1 MKNISPSLFGFLS
14 LFLFLCGPLAA
25 NSEVRGW
32 TMKNGESME
41 AEILSVDE
49 KNRTLILRNEKGD
62 ELPFSF
68 DDLGMTDNAWVMEWL
83 DMNEELAA
91 KVKELG
97 GTLKRFEGQGAKF
110 KTGYYVYHPSGE
122 VDPAKPR
129 PLLFLIDPSGNPMRY
144 LLRHIEAAEQT
155 KFIVV
160 SAEYFRNRRTLEEMF
175 VRFDDLI
182 PVIDK
187 DVGYNPQGLYLGGTS
202 GGAWA
207 AFNTASRLENRKV
220 AGIYSN
226 VGWLGPDPSEDTT
239 YPACRVAMVNGNKD
253 FAVAHEAHTVTRVL
267 QKRGCTVSLFA
278 FEGGHQ
284 IPPVSVQVKS
294 FRWLLGETE

>member
-1 MKNISPSLFGFLS
+1 MKKTSLLS
-14 LFLFLCGPLAA
+14 WLLALLCFFTNPLHA

-32 TMKNGESME
+32 TMKNGESLS
-41 AEILSVDE
+41 AEIRSVDE
-49 KNRTLILRNEKGD
+49 KNRTIILRNEKGE
-62 ELPFSF
+62 ELTFSLN
-68 DDLGMTDNAWVMEWL
+68 DLGLTDHAWVMEWL
-83 DMNEELAA
+83 DMNEELLA

-97 GTLKRFEGQGAKF
+97 GKLERHDGQGAKF
-110 KTGYYVYHPSGE
+110 KTGYFVYHPSGD

-129 PLLFLIDPSGNPMRY
+129 PMLFLIDPSGNPMRY
-144 LLRHIEAAEQT
+144 ILRHIEAAEQT
-155 KFIVV
+155 KFIII
-160 SAEYFRNRRTLEEMF
+160 SADYFRNRRSLGDMYD
-175 VRFDDLI
+175 RFEDLI

-187 DVGYNPQGLYLGGTS
+187 DVSYNPKGLFLGGTS

-207 AFNTASRLENRKV
+207 AFNTASRLQNRKV

-226 VGWLGPDPSEDTT
+226 VGWLGPDPSEETT

-253 FAVAHEAHTVTRVL
+253 FAVAHEANTVSRVL
-267 QKRGCTVSLFA
+267 QARGCTVSLFA

-294 FRWLLGETE
+294 FRWMLGETE

>member
-1 MKNISPSLFGFLS
+1 MKNISPSLFGLLS
-14 LFLFLCGPLAA
+14 LLLILCGPLAA

-97 GTLKRFEGQGAKF
+97 GTLNRFEGQGAKF

-122 VDPAKPR
+122 VDPSKPR

-182 PVIDK
+182 PVFDK
-187 DVGYNPQGLYLGGTS
+187 DVAYNPQALYLGGTS

-226 VGWLGPDPSEDTT
+226 VGWLGPDPSEDTA